1 MSSEA
6 LPSQQPRP
14 FLRNRTDGHV
24 IECNGEKAIIHAK
37 SGPSVSASEDYW
49 TVGQLISIQ
58 VAHSRVVGLVYKV
71 DLPNA
76 QWEPGEDQI
85 IHVHIELV
93 GQVDTLSDGT
103 LRFSSGIATYPYMG
117 AVGHRIRSE
126 DLAAIYNAT
135 MTNTVSVGH
144 LSQNA
149 DIPALISI
157 DSLVSRHFAVLG
169 STGVGK
175 SSAVSLLLRKII
187 AQRPDLRVLILD
199 PHNEFS
205 SAFPEHAISI
215 DYTTFDLPYWL
226 FRLEEFAEA
235 VFRGRP
241 SVAAEVDILRDLIPL
256 AKERFASAE
265 GTTSASLLKKDR
277 DYSSMTADTPS
288 PYRITDLIKLID
300 ERIGQLEGKPDRPT
314 MKALKQRLQALVA
327 DPRYRFM
334 FSAPTT
340 MDTMRQTIGHIFRIP
355 KNDRPICVFQLA
367 GLPSEVVNSVA
378 SVLCRLAF
386 DLALSSDGR
395 VQTLVVCEE
404 AHRYI
409 PADPNGGFWPTRQAV
424 ARIAKEGRKYGVYL
438 AVITQ
443 RPGEL
448 DPTILSQCSTVFA
461 MRLGNE
467 RDQEI
472 IRGAITGASQSTIGF
487 LSSIANREAIAFGEA
502 VPTPMR
508 MMFETIAPDQLPAAH
523 MARTQQSSRLGD
535 THVSLDMILTRM
547 RQLNAAENNSGDD
560 SDFDDLDGIMAHATP
575 QSFAAPRPQPPVA
588 TDPVRAQWRTLDAA
602 MRNDEQAKLQQESSE
617 RFRAS
622 DLIRTFRT
630 DKP

>member
-1 MSSEA
+1 MNTEA
-6 LPSQQPRP
+6 LPAGQARP
-14 FLRNRTDGHV
+14 FVRNRTDGHV

-37 SGPSVSASEDYW
+37 TGPSMSASEDYW
-49 TVGQLISIQ
+49 AVGQLISIQ
-58 VAHSRVVGLVYKV
+58 VAESRVVGLVYKV
-71 DLPNA
+71 DLPGA
-76 QWEPGEDQI
+76 QWEQGIDQSI
-85 IHVHIELV
+85 HIHVELV
-93 GQVDTLSDGT
+93 GQVDTQTGGT
-103 LRFSSGIATYPYMG
+103 LRFSSGIATYPHMG
-117 AVGHRIRSE
+117 AIAHRIRAA
-126 DLAAIYNAT
+126 DLAAIYT
-135 MTNTVSVGH
+135 TTLKNTVSVGH

-157 DSLVSRHFAVLG
+157 DSLISRHFAVLG

-187 AQRPDLRVLILD
+187 RQRPDLRVLILD
-199 PHNEFS
+199 PHNEFA
-205 SAFPEHAISI
+205 SAFPEHSISI

-226 FRLEEFAEA
+226 FRLDEFAEA

-241 SVAAEVDILRDLIPL
+241 TVPAEVDALRDMIPI

-265 GTTSASLLKKDR
+265 AAATSSLLKKDH
-277 DYSSMTADTPS
+277 DYSSMTADTPA
-288 PYRITDLIKLID
+288 PYRIADLIKLIE
-300 ERIGQLEGKPDRPT
+300 ERIGQLDGKPDRPT

-340 MDTMRQTIGHIFRIP
+340 LDTMRQTIGHIFRVP

-378 SVLCRLAF
+378 SVLCRMAF
-386 DLALSSDGR
+386 DLAVSSDGR

-409 PADPNGGFWPTRQAV
+409 PADATAGFWPTRQAI

-508 MMFETIAPDQLPAAH
+508 MMFETIAPEQLPAAH
-523 MARTQQSSRLGD
+523 ITKTQESVRLGD
-535 THVSLDMILTRM
+535 THISLDTILMRM
-547 RQLNAAENNSGDD
+547 RQLNAAESINNDD
-560 SDFDDLDGIMAHATP
+560 IID
-575 QSFAAPRPQPPVA
+575 SFENIVSTPVA
-588 TDPVRAQWRTLDAA
+588 SQRTSALPSQEPARSHWRNFDTGT
-602 MRNDEQAKLQQESSE
+602 RKEEEVPKPQQESTE

-622 DLIRTFRT
+622 DLIRSFRS
-630 DKP
+630 DKS

>member
-1 MSSEA
+1 MSAEA
-6 LPSQQPRP
+6 LPSEQPRP
-14 FLRNRTDGHV
+14 LVRNRTDGHV

-37 SGPSVSASEDYW
+37 TGPSVSASEDSW
-49 TVGQLISIQ
+49 AVGQLISIQ
-58 VAHSRVVGLVYKV
+58 VGGSRVVGLVYKV
-71 DLPNA
+71 DLPDA
-76 QWEPGEDQI
+76 QWEQGVDQSI
-85 IHVHIELV
+85 HIHVELV
-93 GQVDTLSDGT
+93 GQVDTQPDGS
-103 LRFSSGIATYPYMG
+103 LRFSSGIATYPHMG
-117 AVGHRIRSE
+117 AIAHRIRAA
-126 DLAAIYNAT
+126 DLATIYT
-135 MTNTVSVGH
+135 TTLKNTVSVGH

-187 AQRPDLRVLILD
+187 SQRPDLRVLILD
-199 PHNEFS
+199 PHNEFA
-205 SAFPEHAISI
+205 SAFPEHSVSI

-241 SVAAEVDILRDLIPL
+241 TLPAEVDALRDLIPV
-256 AKERFASAE
+256 AKERFASSE
-265 GTTSASLLKKDR
+265 SAATPSLLKKDR
-277 DYSSMTADTPS
+277 DFSSMTADTPT
-288 PYRITDLIKLID
+288 PYRIADLIKLIE
-300 ERIGQLEGKPDRPT
+300 ERIGQLDGKPDRPT

-340 MDTMRQTIGHIFRIP
+340 TDTMRQTIGHIFRVP

-378 SVLCRLAF
+378 SVLCRMAF
-386 DLALSSDGR
+386 DLAVSSDGR
-395 VQTLVVCEE
+395 LQTLVVCEE

-409 PADPNGGFWPTRQAV
+409 PADANAGFWPTRQAI

-438 AVITQ
+438 SVITQ

-508 MMFETIAPDQLPAAH
+508 MVFETIAPEQLPAAH
-523 MARTQQSSRLGD
+523 VTKTQESVRLGD
-535 THVSLDMILTRM
+535 SHISLDTILMRM
-547 RQLNAAENNSGDD
+547 RQLNAAESSGNDD
-560 SDFDDLDGIMAHATP
+560 AIDTFESIITTPIASQRPSAHLSEEPVRSQWRNIDTAIRQEGP
-575 QSFAAPRPQPPVA
+575 PQPQPKN
-588 TDPVRAQWRTLDAA
+588 TEP
-602 MRNDEQAKLQQESSE
+602 
-617 RFRAS
+617 FRAS
-622 DLIRTFRT
+622 DLIRTFRN
-630 DKP
+630 DKT

>member
-1 MSSEA
+1 MNTEA
-6 LPSQQPRP
+6 LPAGQARP
-14 FLRNRTDGHV
+14 FVRNRTDGHV

-37 SGPSVSASEDYW
+37 TGPSVSASEDYW
-49 TVGQLISIQ
+49 AVGQLISIQ
-58 VAHSRVVGLVYKV
+58 VAESRVVGLVYKV
-71 DLPNA
+71 DLPGA
-76 QWEPGEDQI
+76 QWEQGIDQSI
-85 IHVHIELV
+85 HIHVELV
-93 GQVDTLSDGT
+93 GQVDTQTDGT
-103 LRFSSGIATYPYMG
+103 LRFSSGIATYPHMG
-117 AVGHRIRSE
+117 AIAHRIRAA
-126 DLAAIYNAT
+126 DLAAIYT
-135 MTNTVSVGH
+135 TTLKNTVSVGH

-157 DSLVSRHFAVLG
+157 DSLISRHFAVLG

-187 AQRPDLRVLILD
+187 RQRPDLRVLILD
-199 PHNEFS
+199 PHNEFA
-205 SAFPEHAISI
+205 SAFPEHSISI

-226 FRLEEFAEA
+226 FRLDEFAEA

-241 SVAAEVDILRDLIPL
+241 TVPAEVDALRDMIPI

-265 GTTSASLLKKDR
+265 AAATSSLLKKDH
-277 DYSSMTADTPS
+277 DYSSMTADTPA
-288 PYRITDLIKLID
+288 PYRIADLIKLIE
-300 ERIGQLEGKPDRPT
+300 ERIGQLDGKPDRPT

-340 MDTMRQTIGHIFRIP
+340 LDTMRQTIGHIFRVP

-378 SVLCRLAF
+378 SVLCRMAF
-386 DLALSSDGR
+386 DLAVSSDGR

-409 PADPNGGFWPTRQAV
+409 PADATAGFWPTRQAI

-508 MMFETIAPDQLPAAH
+508 MMFETIAPEQLPAAH
-523 MARTQQSSRLGD
+523 ITKTQESVRLGD
-535 THVSLDMILTRM
+535 THISLDTILMRM
-547 RQLNAAENNSGDD
+547 RQLNAAESINNDD
-560 SDFDDLDGIMAHATP
+560 IID
-575 QSFAAPRPQPPVA
+575 SFENIVSTPVA
-588 TDPVRAQWRTLDAA
+588 SQRTSALPSQEPARSHWRNFDTGT
-602 MRNDEQAKLQQESSE
+602 RKEEEVPKPQQESTE

-622 DLIRTFRT
+622 DLIRSFRS
-630 DKP
+630 DKS

>member
-1 MSSEA
+1 MSAEA
-6 LPSQQPRP
+6 LPAEQPRP
-14 FLRNRTDGHV
+14 FVRNRTDGHV
-24 IECNGEKAIIHAK
+24 IECNGEKAIIHALT
-37 SGPSVSASEDYW
+37 GPSVGASDDYW
-49 TVGQLISIQ
+49 TVGQLISVQ
-58 VAHSRVVGLVYKV
+58 VGTTRVVGLVYEV
-71 DLPNA
+71 NVPDA
-76 QWEPGEDQI
+76 QWVVETDQSI
-85 IHVHIELV
+85 RVHVELI
-93 GQVDTLSDGT
+93 GQVNTQADGSLT
-103 LRFSSGIATYPYMG
+103 FSSGIANYPHMG
-117 AVGHRIRSE
+117 AVAHRIRAT
-126 DLAAIYNAT
+126 DLATIYT
-135 MTNTVSVGH
+135 SSLKNTVSVGH
-144 LSQNA
+144 LSQNES
-149 DIPALISI
+149 IPALISI

-199 PHNEFS
+199 PHNEFA
-205 SAFPEHAISI
+205 SAFPQHSISI
-215 DYTTFDLPYWL
+215 DYNTFDLPYWL

-241 SVAAEVDILRDLIPL
+241 PIPAEVDALRDMIPL
-256 AKERFASAE
+256 ARERFASSEAAAA
-265 GTTSASLLKKDR
+265 ASLLKKDR
-277 DYSSMTADTPS
+277 DYSSMTADTPT
-288 PYRITDLIKLID
+288 PYRIADLIKLID
-300 ERIGQLEGKPDRPT
+300 ERIGQLDGKADRPT
-314 MKALKQRLQALVA
+314 MKALRQRLQALVA

-340 MDTMRQTIGHIFRIP
+340 MDTMRQAIGHIFRIP

-378 SVLCRLAF
+378 SVLCRMAF
-386 DLALSSDGR
+386 DLAVSSDGR

-409 PADPNGGFWPTRQAV
+409 PADTNAGFWPTRQAI

-448 DPTILSQCSTVFA
+448 DATILSQCSTVFA

-472 IRGAITGASQSTIGF
+472 VRGAITGASQSTIGF

-508 MMFETIAPDQLPAAH
+508 MMFETIAPEQLPAAH
-523 MARTQQSSRLGD
+523 MAQRQESVRLGD
-535 THVSLDMILTRM
+535 SHLSLDTILMRM
-547 RQLNAAENNSGDD
+547 RQLNAAETTNSQDD
-560 SDFDDLDGIMAHATP
+560 AFDAVESIVKPISSQRYSAPLAQEPVRTQWRNID
-575 QSFAAPRPQPPVA
+575 AAIRKEEPAKPQPDS
-588 TDPVRAQWRTLDAA
+588 TD
-602 MRNDEQAKLQQESSE
+602 

-622 DLIRTFRT
+622 DLIRTFRN
-630 DKP
+630 DKT

>member
-6 LPSQQPRP
+6 LHSEQPRP
-14 FLRNRTDGHV
+14 LVRNRTDGHV

-37 SGPSVSASEDYW
+37 TGPSVLASDDYW
-49 TVGQLISIQ
+49 VVGQLISIQ
-58 VAHSRVVGLVYKV
+58 VATSRVVGLVYKV
-71 DLPNA
+71 DLPIA
-76 QWEPGEDQI
+76 EWGQGIDQSI
-85 IHVHIELV
+85 HIHVELV
-93 GQVDTLSDGT
+93 GQVKTLADGT
-103 LRFSSGIATYPYMG
+103 LRFSSGIATYPHMG
-117 AVGHRIRSE
+117 AIAHRIRAA
-126 DLAAIYNAT
+126 DLATIYT
-135 MTNTVSVGH
+135 TTLKNTVSVGH

-157 DSLVSRHFAVLG
+157 DSLISRHFAVLG

-187 AQRPDLRVLILD
+187 KQRPDLRVLILD
-199 PHNEFS
+199 PHNEFA

-215 DYTTFDLPYWL
+215 DYTTFNLPYWL

-241 SVAAEVDILRDLIPL
+241 VIPAEVDILRDLIPV
-256 AKERFASAE
+256 AKERFASADAA
-265 GTTSASLLKKDR
+265 TSASLLKKDR
-277 DYSSMTADTPS
+277 DYSSMTADTPA
-288 PYRITDLIKLID
+288 PYRMADLIKLIE
-300 ERIGQLEGKPDRPT
+300 ERIGQLDGKPDRPT

-340 MDTMRQTIGHIFRIP
+340 LDTMRQTIGHIFRIP

-378 SVLCRLAF
+378 SVLCRIAF
-386 DLALSSDGR
+386 DLAVSSDGR

-409 PADPNGGFWPTRQAV
+409 PADANAAFWPTRQAI

-438 AVITQ
+438 SVVTQ

-448 DPTILSQCSTVFA
+448 DATILSQCSTVFA

-508 MMFETIAPDQLPAAH
+508 MMFETIPADQLPAAH
-523 MARTQQSSRLGD
+523 MAKTQESVRLGD
-535 THVSLDMILTRM
+535 SHLSLDTILMRM
-547 RQLNAAENNSGDD
+547 RQLNAAETSGSDD
-560 SDFDDLDGIMAHATP
+560 TADTLEGIV
-575 QSFAAPRPQPPVA
+575 SAPVASQRLSTLSQEPARSQWRSTDTTVRNPEPLKPQPEN
-588 TDPVRAQWRTLDAA
+588 T
-602 MRNDEQAKLQQESSE
+602 E
-617 RFRAS
+617 RSRAS
-622 DLIRTFRT
+622 DLIRTFRN
-630 DKP
+630 DKT

>member
-1 MSSEA
+1 MNAEA
-6 LPSQQPRP
+6 LPAEQPRP
-14 FLRNRTDGHV
+14 FVRNRTDGHV
-24 IECNGEKAIIHAK
+24 IECNGEKAVIYALT
-37 SGPSVSASEDYW
+37 GPSIAASDDYW

-58 VAHSRVVGLVYKV
+58 VGNNRVVGLVYEV
-71 DLPNA
+71 NTHEA
-76 QWEPGEDQI
+76 QWVVEADQSI
-85 IHVHIELV
+85 RIHVELI
-93 GQVDTLSDGT
+93 GQVNEHDDGSLT
-103 LRFSSGIATYPYMG
+103 FSSGIANYPHMG
-117 AVGHRIRSE
+117 AVAHRIRAT
-126 DLAAIYNAT
+126 DLAIIYTASLK
-135 MTNTVSVGH
+135 NTVSVGH

-149 DIPALISI
+149 SIPALISI

-199 PHNEFS
+199 PHNEFA
-205 SAFPEHAISI
+205 SAFPDHAISI
-215 DYTTFDLPYWL
+215 DYNTLELPYWL

-241 SVAAEVDILRDLIPL
+241 TVPAEVDALRDLIPI
-256 AKERFASAE
+256 ARERFASSEA
-265 GTTSASLLKKDR
+265 TTAASLLKKDR
-277 DYSSMTADTPS
+277 DYSSMTADTPT

-300 ERIGQLEGKPDRPT
+300 ERIGQLEGKTDRPI
-314 MKALKQRLQALVA
+314 MKALRQRLQALVT

-378 SVLCRLAF
+378 SVLCRMAF
-386 DLALSSDGR
+386 DLAVSSDGR
-395 VQTLVVCEE
+395 AQTLVVCEE

-409 PADPNGGFWPTRQAV
+409 PADANAGFWPTRQAI

-448 DPTILSQCSTVFA
+448 DATILSQCSTVFA

-523 MARTQQSSRLGD
+523 MTKSQQSVRLGD
-535 THVSLDMILTRM
+535 SYLSLDTILMRM
-547 RQLNAAENNSGDD
+547 RQLNAAESTSSQDD
-560 SDFDDLDGIMAHATP
+560 AFDIVESIGN
-575 QSFAAPRPQPPVA
+575 PVA
-588 TDPVRAQWRTLDAA
+588 SQRHTVPLAQEPVRTQWRNIDAA
-602 MRNDEQAKLQQESSE
+602 IRKEEPPKSQPEGTD

-622 DLIRTFRT
+622 DLIRTFRN
-630 DKP
+630 DKT

>member
-1 MSSEA
+1 MSAEA
-6 LPSQQPRP
+6 LPAEQPRP
-14 FLRNRTDGHV
+14 FVRNRTDGHV
-24 IECNGEKAIIHAK
+24 IECNGEKAVIYALT
-37 SGPSVSASEDYW
+37 GPSVAASDDYW

-58 VAHSRVVGLVYKV
+58 VGTTRVVGLVYEV
-71 DLPNA
+71 NVHDA
-76 QWEPGEDQI
+76 EWVVETDQSI
-85 IHVHIELV
+85 RVHVELI
-93 GQVDTLSDGT
+93 GQVNEHDDGSLT
-103 LRFSSGIATYPYMG
+103 FSSGIANYPHMG
-117 AVGHRIRSE
+117 AVAHRIRAT
-126 DLAAIYNAT
+126 DLATIYT
-135 MTNTVSVGH
+135 TSLKNTVSVGH

-149 DIPALISI
+149 SIPALISI

-199 PHNEFS
+199 PHNEFA
-205 SAFPEHAISI
+205 SAFPQHAISI
-215 DYTTFDLPYWL
+215 DYNTFELPYWL

-241 SVAAEVDILRDLIPL
+241 TVPAEVDALRDLIPI
-256 AKERFASAE
+256 ARERFASSEA
-265 GTTSASLLKKDR
+265 TTAASLLKKDR
-277 DYSSMTADTPS
+277 DYSSMTADTPT
-288 PYRITDLIKLID
+288 PYRMADLIKLID
-300 ERIGQLEGKPDRPT
+300 ERIGQLEGKTDRPT
-314 MKALKQRLQALVA
+314 MKALRQRLQALVA

-378 SVLCRLAF
+378 SVLCRMAF
-386 DLALSSDGR
+386 DLAVSSDGR

-409 PADPNGGFWPTRQAV
+409 PADTNAGFWPTRQAI

-448 DPTILSQCSTVFA
+448 DATILSQCSTVFA

-508 MMFETIAPDQLPAAH
+508 MIFETIAPEQLPAAH
-523 MARTQQSSRLGD
+523 MAKRQETVRLGD
-535 THVSLDMILTRM
+535 SHLSLDTILMRM
-547 RQLNAAENNSGDD
+547 RQLNAAEITSNDD
-560 SDFDDLDGIMAHATP
+560 DTFDAIESISKPIAGQRPT
-575 QSFAAPRPQPPVA
+575 APLAQE
-588 TDPVRAQWRTLDAA
+588 PVRTQWRNIDAA
-602 MRNDEQAKLQQESSE
+602 IRKEEPSKPQLESTD

-622 DLIRTFRT
+622 DLIRTFRN
-630 DKP
+630 DKT

>member
-6 LPSQQPRP
+6 LHSEQPRP
-14 FLRNRTDGHV
+14 LVRNRTDGYV
-24 IECNGEKAIIHAK
+24 IECNGEKAVIHAQT
-37 SGPSVSASEDYW
+37 GPSVTASDEYW
-49 TVGQLISIQ
+49 AVGQLISIQ
-58 VAHSRVVGLVYKV
+58 VAISRVVGLVYKV
-71 DLPNA
+71 EVPNA
-76 QWEPGEDQI
+76 QWEQDADQSI
-85 IHVHIELV
+85 HIHVELV
-93 GQVDTLSDGT
+93 GQVNTQRDGT
-103 LRFSSGIATYPYMG
+103 LRFSSGIATYPHMG
-117 AVGHRIRSE
+117 AIAHRIRAV
-126 DLAAIYNAT
+126 DLAVIYAST
-135 MTNTVSVGH
+135 LKNTVSVGH

-149 DIPALISI
+149 DIPAMISI

-187 AQRPDLRVLILD
+187 SQRPDLRVLILD
-199 PHNEFS
+199 PHNEFA
-205 SAFPEHAISI
+205 SAFPEHSISI

-241 SVAAEVDILRDLIPL
+241 TVPAEVDALRDLIPL

-265 GTTSASLLKKDR
+265 ATVTTSLLKKDR
-277 DYSSMTADTPS
+277 DYSSMTADTPA
-288 PYRITDLIKLID
+288 PYRIADLIKLIE
-300 ERIGQLEGKPDRPT
+300 ERIGQLDGKPDRPT
-314 MKALKQRLQALVA
+314 MKALKQRLQALVT

-340 MDTMRQTIGHIFRIP
+340 MDTMRQTIGHIFRVP

-378 SVLCRLAF
+378 SVLCRMAF
-386 DLALSSDGR
+386 DLAVSSDGR

-409 PADPNGGFWPTRQAV
+409 PADANAGFWPTRQAI

-438 AVITQ
+438 SVVTQ

-508 MMFETIAPDQLPAAH
+508 MMFETIAPEQLPAAH
-523 MARTQQSSRLGD
+523 MARTQESVRLGD
-535 THVSLDMILTRM
+535 SHISLDTILMRM
-547 RQLNAAENNSGDD
+547 RQLNAAESTSNDD
-560 SDFDDLDGIMAHATP
+560 
-575 QSFAAPRPQPPVA
+575 A
-588 TDPVRAQWRTLDAA
+588 TDTFETIASTPIANQRPSAPLSQEPVRSQWRNIDAA
-602 MRNDEQAKLQQESSE
+602 IRKEEPLRAQPESTE

-622 DLIRTFRT
+622 DLIRTFRN
-630 DKP
+630 DKT

>member
-1 MSSEA
+1 MNTEA
-6 LPSQQPRP
+6 LPAGQARP
-14 FLRNRTDGHV
+14 FVRNRTDGHV

-37 SGPSVSASEDYW
+37 TGPSVSASEDYW
-49 TVGQLISIQ
+49 AVGQLISIQ
-58 VAHSRVVGLVYKV
+58 VAESRVVGLVYKV
-71 DLPNA
+71 DLPGA
-76 QWEPGEDQI
+76 QWEQGIDQSI
-85 IHVHIELV
+85 HIHVELV
-93 GQVDTLSDGT
+93 GQVDTQTDGT
-103 LRFSSGIATYPYMG
+103 LRFSSGIATYPHMG
-117 AVGHRIRSE
+117 AIAHRIRAA
-126 DLAAIYNAT
+126 DLAAIYT
-135 MTNTVSVGH
+135 TTLKNTVSVGH

-157 DSLVSRHFAVLG
+157 DSLISRHFAVLG

-187 AQRPDLRVLILD
+187 RQRPDLRVLILD
-199 PHNEFS
+199 PHNEFA
-205 SAFPEHAISI
+205 SAFPEHSISI

-226 FRLEEFAEA
+226 FRLDEFAEA

-241 SVAAEVDILRDLIPL
+241 TVPAEVDALRDMIPI

-265 GTTSASLLKKDR
+265 AAATSSLLKKDR
-277 DYSSMTADTPS
+277 DYSSMTADTPA
-288 PYRITDLIKLID
+288 PYRIADLIKLIE
-300 ERIGQLEGKPDRPT
+300 ERIGQLDGKPDRPT

-340 MDTMRQTIGHIFRIP
+340 LDTMRQTIGHIFRVP

-378 SVLCRLAF
+378 SVLCRMAF
-386 DLALSSDGR
+386 DLAVSSDGR

-409 PADPNGGFWPTRQAV
+409 PADATAGFWPTRQAI

-508 MMFETIAPDQLPAAH
+508 MMFETIAPEQLPAAH
-523 MARTQQSSRLGD
+523 ITKTQESVRLGD
-535 THVSLDMILTRM
+535 THISLDTILMRM
-547 RQLNAAENNSGDD
+547 RQLNAAESINNDD
-560 SDFDDLDGIMAHATP
+560 IID
-575 QSFAAPRPQPPVA
+575 SFENIVSTPVA
-588 TDPVRAQWRTLDAA
+588 SQRTSALPSQEPARSHWRNFDTGT
-602 MRNDEQAKLQQESSE
+602 RKEEEVPKPQQESTE

-622 DLIRTFRT
+622 DLIRSFRS
-630 DKP
+630 DKS

>member
-6 LPSQQPRP
+6 LHSDQPRP
-14 FLRNRTDGHV
+14 LVRNRTDGYV
-24 IECNGEKAIIHAK
+24 IECNGEKAVIHAET
-37 SGPSVSASEDYW
+37 GPSATASDDYW

-58 VAHSRVVGLVYKV
+58 VATSRVVGLVYKV
-71 DLPNA
+71 EVPNA
-76 QWEPGEDQI
+76 QWVQETDQSI
-85 IHVHIELV
+85 HIHVELV
-93 GQVDTLSDGT
+93 GQVNTQRDGT
-103 LRFSSGIATYPYMG
+103 LRFSSGIATYPHMG
-117 AVGHRIRSE
+117 AIAHRIRTT
-126 DLAAIYNAT
+126 DLATIYST
-135 MTNTVSVGH
+135 TLKNTVSVGH

-149 DIPALISI
+149 EIPALISI

-187 AQRPDLRVLILD
+187 SERPDLRVLILD
-199 PHNEFS
+199 PHNEFA

-215 DYTTFDLPYWL
+215 DYNTFELPYWL

-241 SVAAEVDILRDLIPL
+241 TVAAEVDALRDLIPL
-256 AKERFASAE
+256 ARERFASSEA
-265 GTTSASLLKKDR
+265 TTSASLLKKDR
-277 DYSSMTADTPS
+277 DYSSMTADTPT
-288 PYRITDLIKLID
+288 PYRMADLIKLIE
-300 ERIGQLEGKPDRPT
+300 ERIGQLDGKPDRPT

-340 MDTMRQTIGHIFRIP
+340 LDTMRQTIGHIFRIP

-378 SVLCRLAF
+378 SVLCRMAF
-386 DLALSSDGR
+386 DLAVSSDGR
-395 VQTLVVCEE
+395 VPTLVVCEE

-409 PADPNGGFWPTRQAV
+409 PADANAGFWPTRQAI

-448 DPTILSQCSTVFA
+448 DSTILSQCSTVFA

-472 IRGAITGASQSTIGF
+472 IRSAITGASQSTIGF

-523 MARTQQSSRLGD
+523 MARTQQSVRLGD
-535 THVSLDMILTRM
+535 SHISLDTILMRM
-547 RQLNAAENNSGDD
+547 RQLNAAESTSNDD
-560 SDFDDLDGIMAHATP
+560 AADNFETIISSPIANQRPSAPLP
-575 QSFAAPRPQPPVA
+575 QEPVRSQWRNIDAAIRKEEAPKPQP
-588 TDPVRAQWRTLDAA
+588 
-602 MRNDEQAKLQQESSE
+602 ESTE

-622 DLIRTFRT
+622 DLIRTFRN
-630 DKP
+630 DKS

>member
-1 MSSEA
+1 MSAEASPSE
-6 LPSQQPRP
+6 PPRP
-14 FLRNRTDGHV
+14 LVRNRTDGYV
-24 IECNGEKAIIHAK
+24 IECNGEKAIIYAK
-37 SGPSVSASEDYW
+37 TGPSVSVSEDYW
-49 TVGQLISIQ
+49 AVGQLISIQ
-58 VAHSRVVGLVYKV
+58 VASSRVVGLVYKV

-76 QWEPGEDQI
+76 QWEQGIDQSI
-85 IHVHIELV
+85 HIHVELV
-93 GQVDTLSDGT
+93 GQVHTLTDGT
-103 LRFSSGIATYPYMG
+103 LRFSSGIATYPHMG
-117 AVGHRIRSE
+117 AIAHRIRSA
-126 DLAAIYNAT
+126 DLATIYT
-135 MTNTVSVGH
+135 STLTNTVSVGH

-149 DIPALISI
+149 DIPAMISI

-175 SSAVSLLLRKII
+175 SSAVSLLLRKIVS
-187 AQRPDLRVLILD
+187 QRPDLRVLILD
-199 PHNEFS
+199 PHNEFA
-205 SAFPEHAISI
+205 SAFPEHSISI

-241 SVAAEVDILRDLIPL
+241 TIPAEVDALRDLIPV

-265 GTTSASLLKKDR
+265 ATVATSLLKKDR
-277 DYSSMTADTPS
+277 DYSSMTADTPA
-288 PYRITDLIKLID
+288 PYRIADLIKLID
-300 ERIGQLEGKPDRPT
+300 ERIGQLDGKPDRPT
-314 MKALKQRLQALVA
+314 MKALRQRLQALVA

-340 MDTMRQTIGHIFRIP
+340 MDTMRQTIGHIFRVP
-355 KNDRPICVFQLA
+355 KNNRPICVFQLA

-378 SVLCRLAF
+378 SVLCRMAF
-386 DLALSSDGR
+386 DLAVSSDGR

-409 PADPNGGFWPTRQAV
+409 PADANGGFWPTRQAI

-438 AVITQ
+438 SVVTQ

-523 MARTQQSSRLGD
+523 MARTQQSVRLGD
-535 THVSLDMILTRM
+535 SHISLDTILMRM
-547 RQLNAAENNSGDD
+547 RQLNAAENTSNDD
-560 SDFDDLDGIMAHATP
+560 TSD
-575 QSFAAPRPQPPVA
+575 SFESIISEPIASQRPSAFQ
-588 TDPVRAQWRTLDAA
+588 DPARLQWRNLDAA
-602 MRNDEQAKLQQESSE
+602 IRKEEPPKPQPENTE

-622 DLIRTFRT
+622 DLIRTFRN
-630 DKP
+630 DKT

>member
-1 MSSEA
+1 MSAEA
-6 LPSQQPRP
+6 LHSEQPRP
-14 FLRNRTDGHV
+14 LVRNRTDGYV

-37 SGPSVSASEDYW
+37 TGPTVHASDDYW
-49 TVGQLISIQ
+49 VVGQLISIQ
-58 VAHSRVVGLVYKV
+58 VDTSRIVGLVYKV
-71 DLPNA
+71 DLPIA
-76 QWEPGEDQI
+76 EWAPGADHSMH
-85 IHVHIELV
+85 IHVELV
-93 GQVDTLSDGT
+93 GQVRTLPDGT
-103 LRFSSGIATYPYMG
+103 LRFSSGIANYPHMG
-117 AVGHRIRSE
+117 ALAHRIRAA
-126 DLAAIYNAT
+126 DLASIYTTTLN
-135 MTNTVSVGH
+135 NTVSVGH

-157 DSLVSRHFAVLG
+157 DSLISRHFAVLG

-187 AQRPDLRVLILD
+187 KQRPDLRVLILD
-199 PHNEFS
+199 PHNEFA

-215 DYTTFDLPYWL
+215 DYTSFDLPYWL
-226 FRLEEFAEA
+226 FRLDEFAEA

-241 SVAAEVDILRDLIPL
+241 VIAAEVDILRDLIPI
-256 AKERFASAE
+256 AKERFASADAANS
-265 GTTSASLLKKDR
+265 TSLLKKDR
-277 DYSSMTADTPS
+277 DYSSMTADTPA
-288 PYRITDLIKLID
+288 PYRMADLVKLIE
-300 ERIGQLEGKPDRPT
+300 ERIGQLDGKPDRPT
-314 MKALKQRLQALVA
+314 MKALKQRLLALVN

-340 MDTMRQTIGHIFRIP
+340 LDTMRQTIGHIFRVP

-378 SVLCRLAF
+378 SVLCRMAF
-386 DLALSSDGR
+386 DLAVSSDGR
-395 VQTLVVCEE
+395 LQTLVVCEE

-409 PADPNGGFWPTRQAV
+409 PADANAGFWPTRQAI

-438 AVITQ
+438 SVVTQ

-448 DPTILSQCSTVFA
+448 DATILSQCSTVFA

-472 IRGAITGASQSTIGF
+472 IRGAISGASQSTIGF

-508 MMFETIAPDQLPAAH
+508 MMFENIPAAQLPAAN
-523 MARTQQSSRLGD
+523 MAKTQESVRLSD
-535 THVSLDMILTRM
+535 AHLSLDTVLMRM
-547 RQLNAAENNSGDD
+547 RQLNAAEPTSSEDTAD
-560 SDFDDLDGIMAHATP
+560 TFEGIVSTP
-575 QSFAAPRPQPPVA
+575 IASQRLSSQSQEAAKPQWRSADTTLRNQESLRPQPGNV
-588 TDPVRAQWRTLDAA
+588 
-602 MRNDEQAKLQQESSE
+602 E

-622 DLIRTFRT
+622 DLIRTFRD
-630 DKP
+630 DKS

>member
-1 MSSEA
+1 MVKPTMSAEA
-6 LPSQQPRP
+6 LPVEQPRP
-14 FLRNRTDGHV
+14 FARNRTDGHV
-24 IECNGEKAIIHAK
+24 IECNGEKAVIHATT
-37 SGPSVSASEDYW
+37 GPSVTASEDYW
-49 TVGQLISIQ
+49 TVGQLISIR
-58 VAHSRVVGLVYKV
+58 VGTTRVVGLVYEV
-71 DLPNA
+71 EVAEA
-76 QWEPGEDQI
+76 QWVAEADQS
-85 IHVHIELV
+85 IHVHVELI
-93 GQVDTLSDGT
+93 GQVNEHDDGSLT
-103 LRFSSGIATYPYMG
+103 FSSGIANYPHMG
-117 AVGHRIRSE
+117 AVAHRIRST
-126 DLAAIYNAT
+126 DLATIYT
-135 MTNTVSVGH
+135 SSLKNTVSVGH

-149 DIPALISI
+149 SIPALISI

-199 PHNEFS
+199 PHNEFA
-205 SAFPEHAISI
+205 SAFPEHSISI
-215 DYTTFDLPYWL
+215 DYNTLELPYWL

-241 SVAAEVDILRDLIPL
+241 TVPAEVDALRDLIPL
-256 AKERFASAE
+256 ARERFASSEA
-265 GTTSASLLKKDR
+265 THAASLLKKDR
-277 DYSSMTADTPS
+277 DYSSMTADTPT
-288 PYRITDLIKLID
+288 PYRIADLIKLID
-300 ERIGQLEGKPDRPT
+300 ERIGQLEGKTDRPI
-314 MKALKQRLQALVA
+314 MKALRQRLQALVA

-340 MDTMRQTIGHIFRIP
+340 MDTMRETIGHIFRIP

-378 SVLCRLAF
+378 SVLCRMAF
-386 DLALSSDGR
+386 DLAVSSDGR

-409 PADPNGGFWPTRQAV
+409 PADANGGFWPTRQAI

-448 DPTILSQCSTVFA
+448 DATILSQCSTVFA

-508 MMFETIAPDQLPAAH
+508 MMFETITPDQLPAAH
-523 MARTQQSSRLGD
+523 MTKSQQSMRLGD
-535 THVSLDMILTRM
+535 SHLSLDTILMRM
-547 RQLNAAENNSGDD
+547 RQLNAAESTSSQDD
-560 SDFDDLDGIMAHATP
+560 TMDISESMG
-575 QSFAAPRPQPPVA
+575 RPIASQRHSVPLAQEPA
-588 TDPVRAQWRTLDAA
+588 RAQWRNIDAA
-602 MRNDEQAKLQQESSE
+602 IRRDEPPKPQQENTE
-617 RFRAS
+617 RFRTS
-622 DLIRTFRT
+622 DLIRTFRN
-630 DKP
+630 DKT

>member
-1 MSSEA
+1 MNTEA
-6 LPSQQPRP
+6 LPAGQARP
-14 FLRNRTDGHV
+14 FVRNRTDGHV

-37 SGPSVSASEDYW
+37 TGPSVSASEDYW
-49 TVGQLISIQ
+49 AVGQLISIQ
-58 VAHSRVVGLVYKV
+58 VAESRVVGLVYKV
-71 DLPNA
+71 DLPGA
-76 QWEPGEDQI
+76 QWEQGIDQSI
-85 IHVHIELV
+85 HIHVELV
-93 GQVDTLSDGT
+93 GQVDTQTGGT
-103 LRFSSGIATYPYMG
+103 LRFSSGIATYPHMG
-117 AVGHRIRSE
+117 AIAHRIRAA
-126 DLAAIYNAT
+126 DLAAIYT
-135 MTNTVSVGH
+135 TTLKNTVSVGH

-157 DSLVSRHFAVLG
+157 DSLISRHFAVLG

-187 AQRPDLRVLILD
+187 RQRPDLRVLILD
-199 PHNEFS
+199 PHNEFA
-205 SAFPEHAISI
+205 SAFPEHSISI

-226 FRLEEFAEA
+226 FRLDEFAEA

-241 SVAAEVDILRDLIPL
+241 TVPAEVDALRDMIPI

-265 GTTSASLLKKDR
+265 AAATSSLLKKDH
-277 DYSSMTADTPS
+277 DYSSMTADTPA
-288 PYRITDLIKLID
+288 PYRIADLIKLIE
-300 ERIGQLEGKPDRPT
+300 ERIGQLDGKPDRPT

-340 MDTMRQTIGHIFRIP
+340 LDTMRQTIGHIFRVP

-378 SVLCRLAF
+378 SVLCRMAF
-386 DLALSSDGR
+386 DLAVSSDGR

-409 PADPNGGFWPTRQAV
+409 PADATAGFWPTRQAI

-508 MMFETIAPDQLPAAH
+508 MMFETIAPEQLPAAH
-523 MARTQQSSRLGD
+523 ITKTQESVRLGD
-535 THVSLDMILTRM
+535 THISLDTILMRM
-547 RQLNAAENNSGDD
+547 RQLNAAESINNDD
-560 SDFDDLDGIMAHATP
+560 IID
-575 QSFAAPRPQPPVA
+575 SFENIVSTPVA
-588 TDPVRAQWRTLDAA
+588 SQRTSALPSQEPARSHWRNFDTGT
-602 MRNDEQAKLQQESSE
+602 RKEEEVPKPQQESTE

-622 DLIRTFRT
+622 DLIRSFRS
-630 DKP
+630 DKS

>member
-1 MSSEA
+1 MNTEA
-6 LPSQQPRP
+6 LPAGQARP
-14 FLRNRTDGHV
+14 FVRNRTDGHV

-37 SGPSVSASEDYW
+37 TGPSVSASEDYW
-49 TVGQLISIQ
+49 AVGQLISIQ
-58 VAHSRVVGLVYKV
+58 VAESRVVGLVYKV
-71 DLPNA
+71 DLPGA
-76 QWEPGEDQI
+76 QWEQGIDQSI
-85 IHVHIELV
+85 HIHVELV
-93 GQVDTLSDGT
+93 GQVDTQTGGT
-103 LRFSSGIATYPYMG
+103 LRFSSGIATYPHMG
-117 AVGHRIRSE
+117 AIAHRIRAA
-126 DLAAIYNAT
+126 DLAAIYT
-135 MTNTVSVGH
+135 TTLKNTVSVGH

-157 DSLVSRHFAVLG
+157 DSLISRHFAVLG

-187 AQRPDLRVLILD
+187 RQRPDLRVLILD
-199 PHNEFS
+199 PHNEFA
-205 SAFPEHAISI
+205 SAFPEHSISI

-226 FRLEEFAEA
+226 FRLDEFAEA

-241 SVAAEVDILRDLIPL
+241 TVPAEVDALRDMIPI

-265 GTTSASLLKKDR
+265 AAATSSLLKKDR
-277 DYSSMTADTPS
+277 DYSSMTADTPA
-288 PYRITDLIKLID
+288 PYRIADLIKLIE
-300 ERIGQLEGKPDRPT
+300 ERIGQLDGKPDRPT

-340 MDTMRQTIGHIFRIP
+340 LDTMRQTIGHIFRVP

-378 SVLCRLAF
+378 SVLCRMAF
-386 DLALSSDGR
+386 DLAVSSDGR

-409 PADPNGGFWPTRQAV
+409 PADATAGFWPTRQAI

-508 MMFETIAPDQLPAAH
+508 MMFETIAPEQLPAAH
-523 MARTQQSSRLGD
+523 ITKTQESVRLGD
-535 THVSLDMILTRM
+535 THISLDTILMRM
-547 RQLNAAENNSGDD
+547 RQLNAAESTNNDD
-560 SDFDDLDGIMAHATP
+560 IID
-575 QSFAAPRPQPPVA
+575 SFENIVSTPVA
-588 TDPVRAQWRTLDAA
+588 SQRTSALPSQEPARSHWRNFDTGT
-602 MRNDEQAKLQQESSE
+602 RKEEEVPKPQQESTD

-622 DLIRTFRT
+622 DLIRSFRS
-630 DKP
+630 DKS

>member
-1 MSSEA
+1 MSPED

-14 FLRNRTDGHV
+14 FMRNRTDGHV
-24 IECNGEKAIIHAK
+24 IECNGETAIIHAK
-37 SGPSVSASEDYW
+37 SGPTVKASDDYW
-49 TVGQLISIQ
+49 TVGQLISVQ
-58 VAHSRVVGLVYKV
+58 VGQSRVVGLVYKV
-71 DLPNA
+71 DLA
-76 QWEPGEDQI
+76 KTDWQPGEDHD
-85 IHVHIELV
+85 IHVHVELV
-93 GQVDTLSDGT
+93 GQVNTLSDGT
-103 LRFSSGIATYPYMG
+103 LRFSSGIANYPYMG
-117 AVGHRIRSE
+117 AVAHRIRSE
-126 DLAAIYNAT
+126 DLASIYEST
-135 MTNTVSVGH
+135 LKNTVSVGN

-187 AQRPDLRVLILD
+187 GQRPDLRVLILD
-199 PHNEFS
+199 PHNEFA

-226 FRLEEFAEA
+226 FRLEEFVEA

-241 SVAAEVDILRDLIPL
+241 AVAAEVDMLRDLIPL

-265 GTTSASLLKKDR
+265 AGASASLLKRDR
-277 DYSSMTADTPS
+277 DFSSMTADTPS
-288 PYRITDLIKLID
+288 PYRIADLIKLLY
-300 ERIGQLEGKPDRPT
+300 ERIGQLDGKPDRPV

-340 MDTMRQTIGHIFRIP
+340 MDTMRQTIGHIFRVP

-409 PADPNGGFWPTRQAV
+409 PADPNAGFWPTRQAV

-508 MMFETIAPDQLPAAH
+508 MMFETIAPEQLPAAH
-523 MARTQQSSRLGD
+523 MAKTQQSVRLGD
-535 THVSLDMILTRM
+535 AHISLDMILMRM
-547 RQLNAAENNSGDD
+547 RQLNAAGNTSGTDNLDD
-560 SDFDDLDGIMAHATP
+560 YDMLTATESSLA
-575 QSFAAPRPQPPVA
+575 QASLRPQPSSPADAWRSIDAALRKEPVA
-588 TDPVRAQWRTLDAA
+588 PKTG
-602 MRNDEQAKLQQESSE
+602 SSE
-617 RFRAS
+617 QFRAS
-622 DLIRTFRT
+622 DLIRNFRT
-630 DKP
+630 DRPQG

>member
-1 MSSEA
+1 MNTEA
-6 LPSQQPRP
+6 LPAGQARP
-14 FLRNRTDGHV
+14 FVRNRTDGHV

-37 SGPSVSASEDYW
+37 TGPSVSASEDYW
-49 TVGQLISIQ
+49 AVGQLISIQ
-58 VAHSRVVGLVYKV
+58 VAESRVVGLVYKV
-71 DLPNA
+71 DLPGA
-76 QWEPGEDQI
+76 QWEQGIDQSI
-85 IHVHIELV
+85 HIHVELV
-93 GQVDTLSDGT
+93 GQVDTQTGGT
-103 LRFSSGIATYPYMG
+103 LRFSSGIATYPHMG
-117 AVGHRIRSE
+117 AIAHRIRAA
-126 DLAAIYNAT
+126 DLAAIYT
-135 MTNTVSVGH
+135 TTLKNTVSVGH

-157 DSLVSRHFAVLG
+157 DSLISRHFAVLG

-187 AQRPDLRVLILD
+187 RQRPDLRVLILD
-199 PHNEFS
+199 PHNEFA
-205 SAFPEHAISI
+205 SAFPEHSISI

-226 FRLEEFAEA
+226 FRLDEFAEA

-241 SVAAEVDILRDLIPL
+241 TVPAEVDALRDMIPI

-265 GTTSASLLKKDR
+265 AAATSSLLKKDR
-277 DYSSMTADTPS
+277 DYSSMTADTPA
-288 PYRITDLIKLID
+288 PYRIADLIKLIE
-300 ERIGQLEGKPDRPT
+300 ERIGQLDGKPDRPT

-340 MDTMRQTIGHIFRIP
+340 LDTMRQTIGHIFRVP

-378 SVLCRLAF
+378 SVLCRMAF
-386 DLALSSDGR
+386 DLAVSSDGR

-409 PADPNGGFWPTRQAV
+409 PADATAGFWPTRQAI

-508 MMFETIAPDQLPAAH
+508 MMFETIAPEQLPAAH
-523 MARTQQSSRLGD
+523 ITKTQESVRLGD
-535 THVSLDMILTRM
+535 THISLDTILMRM
-547 RQLNAAENNSGDD
+547 RQLNAAESINNDD
-560 SDFDDLDGIMAHATP
+560 IID
-575 QSFAAPRPQPPVA
+575 SFENIVSTPVA
-588 TDPVRAQWRTLDAA
+588 SQRTSALPSQEPARSHWRNFDTGT
-602 MRNDEQAKLQQESSE
+602 RKEEEVPKPQQESTD

-622 DLIRTFRT
+622 DLIRSFRS
-630 DKP
+630 DKS

>member
-1 MSSEA
+1 MNAEA
-6 LPSQQPRP
+6 LPAEQPRP
-14 FLRNRTDGHV
+14 FVRNRTDGHV
-24 IECNGEKAIIHAK
+24 IECNGEKAVIYALT
-37 SGPSVSASEDYW
+37 GPSVAASDDYW

-58 VAHSRVVGLVYKV
+58 VGNSRVVGLVYEV
-71 DLPNA
+71 NAYEA
-76 QWEPGEDQI
+76 QWVVEADQSI
-85 IHVHIELV
+85 RIHVELI
-93 GQVDTLSDGT
+93 GQVNEHNDGSLT
-103 LRFSSGIATYPYMG
+103 FSSGIANYPHMG
-117 AVGHRIRSE
+117 AVAHRIRAT
-126 DLAAIYNAT
+126 DLAIIYTASLK
-135 MTNTVSVGH
+135 NTVSIGH

-149 DIPALISI
+149 SIPALISI

-199 PHNEFS
+199 PHNEFA
-205 SAFPEHAISI
+205 SAFPDHSISI
-215 DYTTFDLPYWL
+215 DYNTLELPYWL

-241 SVAAEVDILRDLIPL
+241 MVPAEVDALRDLIPI
-256 AKERFASAE
+256 ARERFASSEAM
-265 GTTSASLLKKDR
+265 TAASLLKKDR
-277 DYSSMTADTPS
+277 DYSSMTADTPT
-288 PYRITDLIKLID
+288 PYRIADLTKLID
-300 ERIGQLEGKPDRPT
+300 ERIGQLEGKTDRPI
-314 MKALKQRLQALVA
+314 MKALRQRLQALVA

-378 SVLCRLAF
+378 SVLCRMAF
-386 DLALSSDGR
+386 DLAVSSDGR
-395 VQTLVVCEE
+395 AQTLVVCEE

-409 PADPNGGFWPTRQAV
+409 PADANAGFWPTRQAI

-448 DPTILSQCSTVFA
+448 DATILSQCSTVFA

-523 MARTQQSSRLGD
+523 MTKSQQSVRLGD
-535 THVSLDMILTRM
+535 SHLSLDTILMRM
-547 RQLNAAENNSGDD
+547 RQLNAAESTSSQDD
-560 SDFDDLDGIMAHATP
+560 AFDMVDSIN
-575 QSFAAPRPQPPVA
+575 QPVA
-588 TDPVRAQWRTLDAA
+588 SQRHTVPLAQEPVRTQWRNIDAA
-602 MRNDEQAKLQQESSE
+602 IRKEEPPKSQPEGTDRL
-617 RFRAS
+617 RAS
-622 DLIRTFRT
+622 DLIRTFRN
-630 DKP
+630 DKT

>member
-1 MSSEA
+1 MNTEA
-6 LPSQQPRP
+6 LPAGQARP
-14 FLRNRTDGHV
+14 FVRNRTDGHV

-37 SGPSVSASEDYW
+37 TGPSVSASEDYW
-49 TVGQLISIQ
+49 AVGQLISIQ
-58 VAHSRVVGLVYKV
+58 VAESRVVGLVYKV
-71 DLPNA
+71 DLPGA
-76 QWEPGEDQI
+76 QWEQGIDQSI
-85 IHVHIELV
+85 HIHVELV
-93 GQVDTLSDGT
+93 GQVDTQTGGT
-103 LRFSSGIATYPYMG
+103 LRFSSGIATYPHMG
-117 AVGHRIRSE
+117 AIAHRIRAA
-126 DLAAIYNAT
+126 DLAAIYT
-135 MTNTVSVGH
+135 TTLKNTVSVGH

-157 DSLVSRHFAVLG
+157 DSLISRHFAVLG

-187 AQRPDLRVLILD
+187 RQRPDLRVLILD
-199 PHNEFS
+199 PHNEFA
-205 SAFPEHAISI
+205 SAFPEHSISI

-226 FRLEEFAEA
+226 FRLDEFAEA

-241 SVAAEVDILRDLIPL
+241 TVPAEVDALRDMIPI

-265 GTTSASLLKKDR
+265 AAATSSLLKKDR
-277 DYSSMTADTPS
+277 DYSSMTADTPA
-288 PYRITDLIKLID
+288 PYRIADLIKLIE
-300 ERIGQLEGKPDRPT
+300 ERIGQLDGKPDRPT

-340 MDTMRQTIGHIFRIP
+340 LDTMRQTIGHIFRVP

-378 SVLCRLAF
+378 SVLCRMAF
-386 DLALSSDGR
+386 DLAVSSDGR

-409 PADPNGGFWPTRQAV
+409 PADATAGFWPTRQAI

-508 MMFETIAPDQLPAAH
+508 MMFETIAPEQLPAAH
-523 MARTQQSSRLGD
+523 ITKTQESVRLGD
-535 THVSLDMILTRM
+535 THISLDTILMRM
-547 RQLNAAENNSGDD
+547 RQLNAAESINNDD
-560 SDFDDLDGIMAHATP
+560 IID
-575 QSFAAPRPQPPVA
+575 SFENIVSTPVA
-588 TDPVRAQWRTLDAA
+588 SQRTSALPSQEPARSHWRNFDTGT
-602 MRNDEQAKLQQESSE
+602 RKEEEVPKPQQESTE

-622 DLIRTFRT
+622 DLIRSFRS
-630 DKP
+630 DKS

>member
-1 MSSEA
+1 MNTEA
-6 LPSQQPRP
+6 LPAGQARP
-14 FLRNRTDGHV
+14 FVRNRTDGHV

-37 SGPSVSASEDYW
+37 TGPSVSASEDYW
-49 TVGQLISIQ
+49 AVGQLISIQ
-58 VAHSRVVGLVYKV
+58 VAESRVVGLVYKV
-71 DLPNA
+71 DLPGA
-76 QWEPGEDQI
+76 QWEQGIDQSI
-85 IHVHIELV
+85 HIHVELV
-93 GQVDTLSDGT
+93 GQVDTQTDGT
-103 LRFSSGIATYPYMG
+103 LRFSSGIATYPHMG
-117 AVGHRIRSE
+117 AIAHRIRAA
-126 DLAAIYNAT
+126 DLAAIYT
-135 MTNTVSVGH
+135 TTLKNTVSVGH

-157 DSLVSRHFAVLG
+157 DSLISRHFAVLG

-187 AQRPDLRVLILD
+187 RQRPDLRVLILD
-199 PHNEFS
+199 PHNEFA
-205 SAFPEHAISI
+205 SAFPEHSISI

-226 FRLEEFAEA
+226 FRLDEFAEA

-241 SVAAEVDILRDLIPL
+241 TVPAEVDALRDMIPI

-265 GTTSASLLKKDR
+265 AAATSSLLKKDR
-277 DYSSMTADTPS
+277 DYSSMTADTPA
-288 PYRITDLIKLID
+288 PYRIADLIKLIE
-300 ERIGQLEGKPDRPT
+300 ERIGQLDGKPDRPT

-340 MDTMRQTIGHIFRIP
+340 LDTMRQTIGHIFRVP

-378 SVLCRLAF
+378 SVLCRMAF
-386 DLALSSDGR
+386 DLAVSSDGR

-409 PADPNGGFWPTRQAV
+409 PADATAGFWPTRQAI

-508 MMFETIAPDQLPAAH
+508 MMFETIAPEQLPAAH
-523 MARTQQSSRLGD
+523 ITKTQESVRLGD
-535 THVSLDMILTRM
+535 THISLDTILMRM
-547 RQLNAAENNSGDD
+547 RQLNAAESTNNDD
-560 SDFDDLDGIMAHATP
+560 IID
-575 QSFAAPRPQPPVA
+575 SFENIVSTPVA
-588 TDPVRAQWRTLDAA
+588 SQRTSALPSQEPARSHWRNFDTGT
-602 MRNDEQAKLQQESSE
+602 RKEEEVPKPQQESTD

-622 DLIRTFRT
+622 DLIRSFRS
-630 DKP
+630 DKS

>member
-1 MSSEA
+1 MNEEA
-6 LPSQQPRP
+6 LPAGQARP
-14 FLRNRTDGHV
+14 FVRNRTDGHV

-37 SGPSVSASEDYW
+37 TGPSVSASEDYW
-49 TVGQLISIQ
+49 AVGQLISIQ
-58 VAHSRVVGLVYKV
+58 VAESRVVGLVYKV
-71 DLPNA
+71 DLPGA
-76 QWEPGEDQI
+76 QWEQGIDQSI
-85 IHVHIELV
+85 HIHVELV
-93 GQVDTLSDGT
+93 GQVDTQIDGT
-103 LRFSSGIATYPYMG
+103 LRFSSGIATYPHMG
-117 AVGHRIRSE
+117 AIAHRIRAA
-126 DLAAIYNAT
+126 DLATIYT
-135 MTNTVSVGH
+135 TTLKNTVSIGH

-187 AQRPDLRVLILD
+187 KQRADLRVLILD
-199 PHNEFS
+199 PHNEFA
-205 SAFPEHAISI
+205 SAFPEHSISI

-226 FRLEEFAEA
+226 FRLDEFAEA

-241 SVAAEVDILRDLIPL
+241 TVPAEVDALRDMIPI

-265 GTTSASLLKKDR
+265 AAATSSLLKKDR
-277 DYSSMTADTPS
+277 DYSSMTADTPA
-288 PYRITDLIKLID
+288 PYRIADLIKLIE
-300 ERIGQLEGKPDRPT
+300 ERIGQLDGKPDRPT

-340 MDTMRQTIGHIFRIP
+340 LDTMRQTIGHIFRVP

-378 SVLCRLAF
+378 SVLCRMAF
-386 DLALSSDGR
+386 DLAVSSDGR

-409 PADPNGGFWPTRQAV
+409 PADATVGFWPTRQAI

-508 MMFETIAPDQLPAAH
+508 MMFETIAPEQLPAAH
-523 MARTQQSSRLGD
+523 ITKTQESVRLGD
-535 THVSLDMILTRM
+535 THISLDTILMRM
-547 RQLNAAENNSGDD
+547 RQLNAAESVNNDD
-560 SDFDDLDGIMAHATP
+560 TIDSFESIISTPIASQRPSALPAHEPAR
-575 QSFAAPRPQPPVA
+575 S
-588 TDPVRAQWRTLDAA
+588 QWRNFDPKT
-602 MRNDEQAKLQQESSE
+602 RKEESPPKPQQESTE

-622 DLIRTFRT
+622 DLIRSFRN
-630 DKP
+630 DKS